1 MNRRIRLWTLAAILS
16 AIMFAPEATFA
27 AVGGKNYNIT
37 GQNVI
42 DGTPIA
48 DVYYFNANQTFNTD
62 SNPGRN
68 GQWSELNLLLFS
80 IYVANIDFSAPSD
93 PIPLAAS
100 TIGLS
105 AGSQIAGITVARIGP
120 LITLTSTYGGA
131 QIP

>member
-1 MNRRIRLWTLAAILS
+1 MYYRVGFWTLAAMIAAALS
-16 AIMFAPEATFA
+16 TPESAFA

-37 GQNVI
+37 GQSVI
-42 DGTPIA
+42 DGSTIT

-93 PIPLAAS
+93 PVPLAAS

-105 AGSQIAGITVARIGP
+105 AGANISGITVVRIGP
-120 LITLTSTYGGA
+120 LITLSGSYSGT

>member
-1 MNRRIRLWTLAAILS
+1 MNRRTLFLMFAVMLS
-16 AIMFAPEATFA
+16 AMMTQASTATA

-42 DGTPIA
+42 DGTA
-48 DVYYFNANQTFNTD
+48 VNDVFYFNANQTFNTD
-62 SNPGRN
+62 SNPGLN

-80 IYVANIDFSAPSD
+80 IYVANIDFTEPGSPL
-93 PIPLAAS
+93 PLAAS

-105 AGSQIAGITVARIGP
+105 AGANISGITVARIGP
-120 LITLTSTYGGA
+120 LITLSGTYSGT